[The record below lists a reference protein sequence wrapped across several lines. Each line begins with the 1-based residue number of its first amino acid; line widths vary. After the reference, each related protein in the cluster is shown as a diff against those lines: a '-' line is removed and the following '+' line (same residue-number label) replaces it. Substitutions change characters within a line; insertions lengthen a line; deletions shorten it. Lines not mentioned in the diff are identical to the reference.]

1 MSGATLL
8 LHLHAS
14 MAWTGASLTLNL
26 PLVRCKDIWIEF
38 KQKIF
43 RFRGL

>member
-8 LHLHAS
+8 LYLPAS
-14 MAWTGASLTLNL
+14 MAWTGVTLTLNL
-26 PLVRCKDIWIEF
+26 PLVRCKDIWIQF